1 MARKLVTRRPPIDQM
16 TSEQMRA
23 YLVEQADAARTRG
36 LEYRKKQRKQ
46 GLVRFSCFIPETLKD
61 EVGKAVRDVLA
72 RHRVA
77 GSVSVPSYDLSPPDG
92 ES

>member
-1 MARKLVTRRPPIDQM
+1 MSRKTVARRSPIDQM
-16 TSEQMRA
+16 TPEQMRS
-23 YLVEQADAARTRG
+23 YLVDQADAARTRG
-36 LEYRKKQRKQ
+36 LDYRKKQRKQ
-46 GLVRFSCFIPETLKD
+46 GLVRFSCFIPEALKD

-77 GSVSVPSYDLSPPDG
+77 GSVLVPSYDLPPPGG